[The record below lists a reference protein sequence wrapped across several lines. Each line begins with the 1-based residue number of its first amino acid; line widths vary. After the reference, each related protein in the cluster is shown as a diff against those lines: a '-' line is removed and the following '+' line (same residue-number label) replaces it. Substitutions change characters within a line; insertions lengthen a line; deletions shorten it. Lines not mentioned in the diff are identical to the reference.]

1 MFRRL
6 HLQLTLLSTIVTSI
20 IVLVMTFFL
29 SYVSE
34 SNLSKNEY
42 VNFLTRADNVNA
54 YLKSQTIITTE
65 WLAEQEDSGKLILY
79 IEDNGIPI
87 QYDEVTNAKNKR
99 LIEEVKQTAKKK
111 YHLNIEEKDA
121 TQVVT
126 KQTKFTAYDHQ
137 HEKYYASVV
146 YIPKDHGFLGVIAL
160 YPLKQYH
167 QAIVIQRLIYIGVD
181 IATIIGLWFFSYFFT
196 KRMLRPIETSQKN
209 QVEFISLAS
218 HELRSPLTVIHSS
231 LSAIKKADS
240 GQAARFY
247 QIIESETKRMSRL
260 VQDMLSLASADNA
273 TWTLDMQQ
281 TDMNTLLLNAFDA
294 FQPLAKEK
302 DIDLS
307 FSFPDEPLPSCRCD
321 RQRIEQVLS
330 ILLDNAISYTPHGGK
345 VKMAVTLKQRKL
357 WIQVADNGMG
367 ISDENKKKIFHRFY
381 RIDRAHHNKEHFGLG
396 LCIAYEIVKLH
407 KGNLTVS
414 DTPGGGATFTFFLP
428 IQGES
433 SPL

>member
-29 SYVSE
+29 LYVSE

-87 QYDEVTNAKNKR
+87 QYNEVTNAKNKR

-121 TQVVT
+121 SQVVT
-126 KQTKFTAYDHQ
+126 KQKKFTAYDHQ
-137 HEKYYASVV
+137 REKYYASVV
-146 YIPKDHGFLGVIAL
+146 YIPKGHGFLGVIAL

-167 QAIVIQRLIYIGVD
+167 QAIVIQRLIYIGID

-209 QVEFISLAS
+209 QVEFIGLAS

-240 GQAARFY
+240 RQAARFY

-260 VQDMLSLASADNA
+260 VQDLLSLASADNA

-281 TDMNTLLLNAFDA
+281 TDINTLLLNAFDA

-302 DIDLS
+302 GIELS
-307 FSFPDEPLPSCRCD
+307 FSFPDEPLPACRCD

-330 ILLDNAISYTPHGGK
+330 ILLDNAFSYTPHGGK

-357 WIQVADNGMG
+357 WIQVADNGIG

-414 DTPGGGATFTFFLP
+414 DTPGGGATLTFFLP
-428 IQGES
+428 I
-433 SPL
+433 